1 MTGCLAAYAFKNS
14 VIHEYLET
22 PNTHDAVLRFRSNQI
37 SELTG
42 IPFKK
47 VTVHKGIWHNGE
59 FVQPT
64 VRLMNLYS
72 KKVTGGYYDRSISN
86 IDSVVRYVAPA
97 DFHSR
102 MLNHLGDRVIYGSDI
117 EIDKAERPVISTL
130 PLPILANKLGA
141 EVDIPKAS
149 KAEPIYVSTVE
160 IEDCELYQTV
170 YVPDERHSVYRLS
183 FTGNRL
189 IIETVN
195 PIHETYVD
203 MVLQNVFGI
212 FEEFKVIE
220 MNKEQKLGK
229 FVPLDEDY
237 RKRLMFDITQHHG
250 IYSLGRHATWRKV
263 LLDDVYKDITKI
275 ERMIKHSAY
284 DLMIGN
290 V

>member
-47 VTVHKGIWHNGE
+47 VTVHKGIFYQGE
-59 FVQPT
+59 FVEPN
-64 VRLMNLYS
+64 VRLMNMYS
-72 KKVTGGYYDRSISN
+72 KKVTGGYFDRSISN

-97 DFHSR
+97 DFHRR
-102 MLNHLGDRVIYGSDI
+102 MLNNLGDRIIYNSDVDV
-117 EIDKAERPVISTL
+117 ELASRPVISTL
-130 PLPILANKLGA
+130 PLPVLATKIGMVL
-141 EVDIPKAS
+141 DLPQAS

-160 IEDCELYQTV
+160 VEDCELYQTV
-170 YVPDERHSVYRLS
+170 YIPSPVQSAYRLS

-189 IIETVN
+189 IVETTMEV
-195 PIHETYVD
+195 HEDYIGK
-203 MVLQNVFGI
+203 LLSEVFGVNNPY
-212 FEEFKVIE
+212 KLIE

-229 FVPLDEDY
+229 FVPLEEEY
-237 RKRLMFDITQHHG
+237 RKRLMLDITQRHG

-263 LLDDVYKDITKI
+263 LLDDIYKDIEKI

-284 DLMIGN
+284 DLMVGKL
-290 V
+290 